1 MKKQKEQRL
10 IFIQVI
16 FGILFTIIVIRL
28 FSLMVTKGDYY
39 RDLSDN
45 RKVQEVDELASRGNI
60 LDRNGNIL
68 ATTIPSF
75 AVQLYKDQLMNLS
88 LDKRL
93 DAYNKL
99 VTIMEEAGVN
109 YKNDFNIRLNSF
121 EYKSENDYFNEKTTP
136 EDKVVDKIIKNDLIT
151 DFVRSTRD
159 DDGLEY
165 ETMKT
170 VLLALKK
177 RGIDVPVLVSRSK
190 DGKLKLKYTDNAE
203 ERLKSI
209 GYTMED
215 DPIDVV
221 VAEINEDRSVIK
233 NILENAHARKIAYD
247 ILTENNL
254 QGNIILKDYAIGA
267 DEELLQ
273 KKANLHKAYPK
284 INMKTSPAEDFYQI
298 VKESSMEEL
307 LKTASIKDDGSYII
321 PADILIE
328 ELENKGVYANFTT
341 EVITENNEDKNIYSV
356 NLSFKNP
363 QAGDP
368 VEELTRIADENGLIK
383 DLVISKDI
391 KYLAQNANTLNNI
404 YPSIDISEDD
414 PKDWDYTFNIDKK
427 NFYTYYANKDKVN
440 DREQAVKILNK
451 TKNAEEVLDY
461 IKLVSD
467 IEEENKYIAIG
478 MLTIDNQINRQG
490 NFGFR
495 PINLVYNLD
504 DATVLKIEE
513 NIDSKSGIE
522 VATIPIRYYPNRN
535 LASHVLGYMGPI
547 ATDYEISKYIKD
559 KGYLNDEIIGK
570 TGIEESYQ
578 DNLRGTNGKSI
589 VTVDSSGN
597 RVKTLS
603 RSPSQP
609 GDDIYLSLDAGLQ
622 ETAEKALKGVIESV
636 SKGKTYDSEYGD
648 VNPFRRAPYANSGA
662 VVVSDVK
669 TGEVLAMASYPNY
682 DPNLFATGISSSDWE
697 SLQVPDD
704 SGPLVARP
712 MLNIASQMA
721 VMPGSTFKLVSS
733 LAALEKG
740 LDPQKLNTDYGFI
753 EVGNRRFNNLL
764 WTEEGKTWGQET
776 LYDAI
781 KNSCNYYF
789 YTLALGENPRDGT
802 SLGVKLELNDIRAA
816 AKQLGL
822 DQKTG
827 IEINIPNESSGNIP
841 SVDKKLEIIK
851 VMMKKYLDEKLK
863 LFIKEGTTKSK
874 SQLEEDTASLIK
886 LADENSTISRN
897 DLIDLLDEMGYEAE
911 KIPEGDRA
919 GLADTL
925 KFTYL
930 NQVTW
935 DITDMLNIVIGQ
947 GQNSYTPLQLNRAV
961 ATLSNGG
968 YLNKFTL
975 IDKIT
980 KHETEE
986 VLFKNQIE
994 SKQIPIKDPKY
1005 LEDIKYGT
1013 LLVAQNN
1020 GVLNKLPIEMGIKT
1034 GTAEVEGQ
1042 NADGVDY
1049 DSYAWMIGFA
1059 PYDNPEIAISVVM
1072 TQGYNSHNVGPI
1084 MRDVVAKYFD
1094 INAESIDHSPN
1105 TDLINNQNNGQNMAN
1120 DPNAQNN
1127 QANPNNQNNVN
1138 NQNNQNIQNNQ
1149 APAGNQAQPGQVANP
1164 GFVGDGE

>member
-1 MKKQKEQRL
+1 MKKQKEHRL

-16 FGILFTIIVIRL
+16 FGILFAIIAIRL
-28 FSLMVTKGDYY
+28 FSLMVSKGDYY
-39 RDLSDN
+39 RELSDN

-60 LDRNGNIL
+60 LDKNGNIL

-75 AVQLYKDQLMNLS
+75 AIQLYKDQLMNLS
-88 LDKRL
+88 LDERL

-99 VTIMEEAGVN
+99 VTIMEEEGVN
-109 YKNDFNIRLNSF
+109 YKNDFNIKLNSF
-121 EYKSENDYFNEKTTP
+121 EYENSNDYFDENITP
-136 EDKVVDKIIKNDLIT
+136 EDKVVNTLINNKL
-151 DFVRSTRD
+151 VPSLIESTRD

-177 RGIDVPVLVSRSK
+177 RGVDVPVLASE
-190 DGKLKLKYTDNAE
+190 DETGKLKLKYTDNAKE
-203 ERLKSI
+203 KLELI
-209 GYTMED
+209 GYNIED

-221 VAEINEDRSVIK
+221 VAQINDDKSVLK
-233 NILENAHARKIAYD
+233 NILENSHARKIAFE
-247 ILTENNL
+247 ILKENGL
-254 QGNIILKDYAIGA
+254 ETNIILKDYAISA
-267 DEELLQ
+267 DEEFLQ
-273 KKANLHKAYPK
+273 KKANLHRAYPE
-284 INMKTSPAEDFYQI
+284 INMETSPSEDFYQI
-298 VKESSMEEL
+298 VKNSSMEKL
-307 LKTASIKDDGSYII
+307 LNTASIKDDGSYII
-321 PADILIE
+321 PANILIE

-341 EVITENNEDKNIYSV
+341 EVITENNEDENIYSV
-356 NLSFKNP
+356 KLSFKNQ

-368 VEELTRIADENGLIK
+368 VEELTKLADENNLIK
-383 DLVISKDI
+383 DLVTSKDI
-391 KYLAQNANTLNNI
+391 KYLAQNANTQNNI

-414 PKDWDYTFNIDKK
+414 PKDWDYTFNIDKE

-440 DREQAVKILNK
+440 DKEKVTEILNEE
-451 TKNAEEVLDY
+451 NDAQEVLDY
-461 IKLVSD
+461 IKLVSNID
-467 IEEENKYIAIG
+467 EDNDYIAVG
-478 MLTIDNQINRQG
+478 MLTIDNQINMQG
-490 NFGFR
+490 NYGFR

-504 DATVLKIEE
+504 EETVLKIEE
-513 NIDSKSGIE
+513 NIDSKSGIG

-535 LASHVLGYMGPI
+535 LASHILGYMGPI

-597 RVKTLS
+597 RIDTLS
-603 RSPSQP
+603 TIPSQP
-609 GDDIYLSLDAGLQ
+609 GDDIYLSIYLELQ
-622 ETAEKALKGVIESV
+622 SMAEKALKGVIESV
-636 SKGKTYDSEYGD
+636 SSGETYESEYGN
-648 VNPFRRAPYANSGA
+648 VNPYRQAPYANSGA

-669 TGEVLAMASYPNY
+669 TGEVLAMASYPDY
-682 DPNLFATGISSSDWE
+682 DPNLFSTGISSSDWE
-697 SLQVPDD
+697 SLQVPED

-740 LDPQKLNTDYGFI
+740 LDPQKLNKDFGFI
-753 EVGNRRFNNLL
+753 EIGNRRFNNLL
-764 WTEEGKTWGQET
+764 WTEEGKTWGEET

-789 YTLALGENPRDGT
+789 YTLALGENPKDGT

-816 AKQLGL
+816 AKKLGL
-822 DQKTG
+822 DSKTG
-827 IEINIPNESSGNIP
+827 IEINIPSEATGNIP

-851 VMMKKYLDEKLK
+851 VMMRKYLEENLK
-863 LFIKEGTTKSK
+863 VFIKEGVTKSK
-874 SQLEEDTASLIK
+874 TQLEEDTDILVN
-886 LADENSTISRN
+886 LADENATISRS
-897 DLIDLLDEMGYEAE
+897 DLLDMLDEMGYNAE

-925 KFTYL
+925 KYTYL
-930 NQVTW
+930 NQATW

-947 GQNSYTPLQLNRAV
+947 GQNSYTPLQMNRAIS
-961 ATLSNGG
+961 TISNGG
-968 YLNKFTL
+968 YLNKLTL
-975 IDKIT
+975 MDKIT

-986 VLFKNQIE
+986 VLFENQIE
-994 SKQIPIKDPKY
+994 SEQISIKDPKY

-1020 GVLNKLPIEMGIKT
+1020 PVLNKLPIEMGIKT

-1042 NADGVDY
+1042 NSDGVDY

-1059 PYDNPEIAISVVM
+1059 PYENPEIAISIVI
-1072 TQGYNSHNVGPI
+1072 TQGYNSHNVAPI
-1084 MRDVVAKYFD
+1084 MRDIVAKYFD
-1094 INAESIDHSPN
+1094 INAESIDNISN
-1105 TDLINNQNNGQNMAN
+1105 SDMINNQIYQNTGTDSAN
-1120 DPNAQNN
+1120 QTIT
-1127 QANPNNQNNVN
+1127 NNQNQTEQET
-1138 NQNNQNIQNNQ
+1138 NQD
-1149 APAGNQAQPGQVANP
+1149 
-1164 GFVGDGE
+1164 FVDDGE

>member
-10 IFIQVI
+10 ILIQVI
-16 FGILFTIIVIRL
+16 FGLLFIVIAIRL
-28 FSLMVTKGDYY
+28 FSLMVSKGDYY

-93 DAYNKL
+93 KEYNKL

-121 EYKSENDYFNEKTTP
+121 EYKTDKDYFNEKNTP
-136 EDKVVDKIIKNDLIT
+136 EDKVVDLIIKNNLILDL
-151 DFVRSTRD
+151 VKSTRD
-159 DDGLEY
+159 DGDLQY

-177 RGIDVPVLVSRSK
+177 RGIDVPVLVSKSN

-203 ERLKSI
+203 EKLKSI
-209 GYTMED
+209 GFTLED
-215 DPIDVV
+215 DPLDVV
-221 VAEINEDRSVIK
+221 VAQINEDRSVLK

-247 ILTENNL
+247 ILGENDL
-254 QGNIILKDYAIGA
+254 KDNIILKDYAIAA

-284 INMKTSPAEDFYQI
+284 INMKTSPSYDFYQI
-298 VKESSMEEL
+298 VKNSSMEKL

-341 EVITENNEDKNIYSV
+341 EVITENSEDKNIYSV
-356 NLSFKNP
+356 DLSFKNP

-368 VEELTRIADENGLIK
+368 VEELTRIAEENGLIK
-383 DLVISKDI
+383 DLVISKDV
-391 KYLAQNANTLNNI
+391 KYLAQNANTQNNI

-414 PKDWDYTFNIDKK
+414 PKDWNYTFNIDKK
-427 NFYTYYANKDKVN
+427 NFYTYYASKDKVN
-440 DREQAVKILNK
+440 DKKKAVDILDK
-451 TKNAEEVLDY
+451 SKDAKEVLAY
-461 IKLVSD
+461 LKLVSN
-467 IEEENKYIAIG
+467 IEEKNDYVSIG

-535 LASHVLGYMGPI
+535 LASHILGYMGPI
-547 ATDYEISKYIKD
+547 ATDNEINKYIKD

-578 DNLRGTNGKSI
+578 DNLRGNNGKSI

-597 RVKTLS
+597 RIKTLS
-603 RSPSQP
+603 RTPSQP
-609 GDDIYLSLDAGLQ
+609 GDDIYLSIDLSLQ
-622 ETAEKALKGVIESV
+622 AMAEKALKGVIDSV
-636 SKGKTYDSEYGD
+636 SEGKTYESVYGNT
-648 VNPFRRAPYANSGA
+648 NPASLAPYANSGA
-662 VVVSDVK
+662 VVVSNVK

-682 DPNLFATGISSSDWE
+682 DPNLFATGISSSDWQ

-704 SGPLVARP
+704 AGPLVARP

-740 LDPQKLNTDYGFI
+740 LDPQRLNTDYGFI

-764 WTEEGKTWGQET
+764 WTEEGRTWGQET

-789 YTLALGENPRDGT
+789 YTLALGENPKDDT
-802 SLGVKLELNDIRAA
+802 SLGVKLELSDIRSA

-827 IEINIPNESSGNIP
+827 IEINIPNESIGNIP
-841 SVDKKLEIIK
+841 SVDKKLEITK
-851 VMMKKYLDEKLK
+851 VMMKKYLDKSLK
-863 LFIKEGTTKSK
+863 VFIKEGTTKSK
-874 SQLEEDTASLIK
+874 SQLEEDTEKIVK
-886 LADENSTISRN
+886 IADKNSGISRD
-897 DLIDLLDEMGYEAE
+897 DLIDMLDEMGYDPE
-911 KIPEGDRA
+911 KIPQGDRA

-930 NQVTW
+930 NQATW

-947 GQNSYTPLQLNRAV
+947 GQNSYTPLQLNRAIS
-961 ATLSNGG
+961 TISNGG
-968 YLNKFTL
+968 YLNKLTL

-994 SKQIPIKDPKY
+994 SKQVPIKDPKY

-1020 GVLNKLPIEMGIKT
+1020 SVLNKLPIEMGIKT
-1034 GTAEVEGQ
+1034 GTAEVEGK
-1042 NADGVDY
+1042 NSDGVGY
-1049 DSYAWMIGFA
+1049 DPYAWMIGFA
-1059 PYDNPEIAISVVM
+1059 PYDNPEIAISIVM
-1072 TQGYNSHNVGPI
+1072 TQGSTSHNVGPI

-1094 INAESIDHSPN
+1094 INKETIEYN
-1105 TDLINNQNNGQNMAN
+1105 TNMAN
-1120 DPNAQNN
+1120 QI
-1127 QANPNNQNNVN
+1127 NQNDQV
-1138 NQNNQNIQNNQ
+1138 NQNNQERELNQNQEGRPTNQ
-1149 APAGNQAQPGQVANP
+1149 
-1164 GFVGDGE
+1164 GFAGDGE

>member
-1 MKKQKEQRL
+1 MKKQKEHRL

-16 FGILFTIIVIRL
+16 FGILFAIIAIRL
-28 FSLMVTKGDYY
+28 FSLMVSKGDYY
-39 RDLSDN
+39 RELSDN

-60 LDRNGNIL
+60 LDKNGNIL

-75 AVQLYKDQLMNLS
+75 AIQLYKDQLMNLS
-88 LDKRL
+88 LDERL

-99 VTIMEEAGVN
+99 VTIMEEEGVN
-109 YKNDFNIRLNSF
+109 YKNDFNIKLNSF
-121 EYKSENDYFNEKTTP
+121 EYENSNDYFDENITP
-136 EDKVVDKIIKNDLIT
+136 EDKVVNTLINNKL
-151 DFVRSTRD
+151 VPSLIESTRD

-177 RGIDVPVLVSRSK
+177 RGVDVPVLVSE
-190 DGKLKLKYTDNAE
+190 DETGKLKLKYTDNAKE
-203 ERLKSI
+203 KLELI
-209 GYTMED
+209 GYNIED

-221 VAEINEDRSVIK
+221 VAQINDDKSVLK
-233 NILENAHARKIAYD
+233 NILENSHARKIAFE
-247 ILTENNL
+247 ILKENGL
-254 QGNIILKDYAIGA
+254 ETNIILKDYAISA
-267 DEELLQ
+267 DEEFLQ
-273 KKANLHKAYPK
+273 KKANLHRAYPE
-284 INMKTSPAEDFYQI
+284 INMETSPSEDFYQI
-298 VKESSMEEL
+298 VKNSSMEKL
-307 LKTASIKDDGSYII
+307 LNTASIKDDGSYII
-321 PADILIE
+321 PANILIE

-341 EVITENNEDKNIYSV
+341 EVITENNEDENIYSV
-356 NLSFKNP
+356 KLSFKNQ

-368 VEELTRIADENGLIK
+368 VEELTKLADENNLIK
-383 DLVISKDI
+383 DLVTSKDI
-391 KYLAQNANTLNNI
+391 KYLAQNANTQNNI

-414 PKDWDYTFNIDKK
+414 PKDWDYTFNIDKE

-440 DREQAVKILNK
+440 DKEKVTEILNEE
-451 TKNAEEVLDY
+451 NDAQEVLDY
-461 IKLVSD
+461 IKLVSNID
-467 IEEENKYIAIG
+467 EDNDYIAVG
-478 MLTIDNQINRQG
+478 MLTIDNQINMQG
-490 NFGFR
+490 NYGFR

-504 DATVLKIEE
+504 EETVLKIEE
-513 NIDSKSGIE
+513 NIDSKSGIG

-535 LASHVLGYMGPI
+535 LASHILGYMGPI

-597 RVKTLS
+597 RIDTLS
-603 RSPSQP
+603 TIPSQP
-609 GDDIYLSLDAGLQ
+609 GDDIYLSIDLELQ
-622 ETAEKALKGVIESV
+622 SMAEKALKGVIESV
-636 SKGKTYDSEYGD
+636 SSGETYESEYGN
-648 VNPFRRAPYANSGA
+648 VNPYRQAPYANSGA

-669 TGEVLAMASYPNY
+669 TGEVLAMASYPDY
-682 DPNLFATGISSSDWE
+682 DPNLFSTGISSSDWE
-697 SLQVPDD
+697 SLQVPED

-740 LDPQKLNTDYGFI
+740 LDPQKLNKDFGFI
-753 EVGNRRFNNLL
+753 EIGNRRFNNLL
-764 WTEEGKTWGQET
+764 WTEEGKTWGEET

-789 YTLALGENPRDGT
+789 YTLALGENPKDGT

-816 AKQLGL
+816 AKKLGL
-822 DQKTG
+822 DSKTG
-827 IEINIPNESSGNIP
+827 IEINIPSEATGNIP

-851 VMMKKYLDEKLK
+851 VMMRKYLEENLK
-863 LFIKEGTTKSK
+863 VFIKEGVTKSK
-874 SQLEEDTASLIK
+874 TQLEEDTDILVN
-886 LADENSTISRN
+886 LADENATISRS
-897 DLIDLLDEMGYEAE
+897 DLLDMLDEMGYNAE

-925 KFTYL
+925 KYTYL
-930 NQVTW
+930 NQATW

-947 GQNSYTPLQLNRAV
+947 GQNSYTPLQMNRAIS
-961 ATLSNGG
+961 TISNGG
-968 YLNKFTL
+968 YLNKLTL
-975 IDKIT
+975 MDKIT

-986 VLFKNQIE
+986 VLFENQIE
-994 SKQIPIKDPKY
+994 SEQISIKDPKY

-1020 GVLNKLPIEMGIKT
+1020 PVLNKLPIEMGIKT

-1042 NADGVDY
+1042 NSDGVDY

-1059 PYDNPEIAISVVM
+1059 PYENPEIAISIVI
-1072 TQGYNSHNVGPI
+1072 TQGYNSHNVAPI
-1084 MRDVVAKYFD
+1084 MRDIVAKYFD
-1094 INAESIDHSPN
+1094 INAESIDNISN
-1105 TDLINNQNNGQNMAN
+1105 SDMINNQIYQNTGTDSAN
-1120 DPNAQNN
+1120 QTIT
-1127 QANPNNQNNVN
+1127 NNQNQTEQET
-1138 NQNNQNIQNNQ
+1138 NQD
-1149 APAGNQAQPGQVANP
+1149 
-1164 GFVGDGE
+1164 FVDDGE